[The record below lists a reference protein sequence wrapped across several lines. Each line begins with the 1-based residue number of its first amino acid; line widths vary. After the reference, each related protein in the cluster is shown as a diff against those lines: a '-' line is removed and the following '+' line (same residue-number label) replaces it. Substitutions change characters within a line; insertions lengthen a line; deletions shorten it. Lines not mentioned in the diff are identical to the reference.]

1 MPLKQFIAAN
11 AVMGSLKVLNKKQ
24 AFQEISERAARIS
37 GLGEREILDALWQR
51 EKLGS
56 TGIGN
61 GVAIPHC
68 KLPRAGRIFGLFA
81 HLDQPIDFDATDG
94 APVDLIFVLIA
105 PENAGA
111 DHLKALSQIARTLRR
126 DNLISILRATR
137 DEAAIFTLL
146 AGEEQSD
153 AA

>member
-1 MPLKQFIAAN
+1 MPLKQFIAAD

-24 AFQEISERAARIS
+24 ALQEISERAAKIS
-37 GLGEREILDALWQR
+37 GLGEREIFDALWQR

-61 GVAIPHC
+61 GIAIPHC
-68 KLPRAGRIFGLFA
+68 KLPRAGRIFGLFI
-81 HLDQPIDFDATDG
+81 HLDHPIDFDATDG

-105 PENAGA
+105 PEGAGA
-111 DHLKALSQIARTLRR
+111 DHLKALSQIARTLRGT
-126 DNLISILRATR
+126 SYTQMLRATH
-137 DEAAIFTLL
+137 DDGALYTLL
-146 AGEEQSD
+146 TGAQESD